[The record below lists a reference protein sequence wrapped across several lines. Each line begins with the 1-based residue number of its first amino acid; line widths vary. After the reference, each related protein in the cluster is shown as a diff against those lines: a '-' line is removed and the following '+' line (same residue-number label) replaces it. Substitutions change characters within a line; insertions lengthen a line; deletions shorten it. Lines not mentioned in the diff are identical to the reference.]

1 MISTS
6 RVSSGW
12 TLTDEATD
20 HGAPTEEEDILQSSI
35 QKIDDIDSGNTK

>member
-6 RVSSGW
+6 RVSAGW
-12 TLTDEATD
+12 TLTNEAKD
-20 HGAPTEEEDILQSSI
+20 RGAPTEEEDMLQSST